1 MSWRNECVS
10 LNINPF
16 VGKHHRPWEN
26 IVIVSQ
32 FYEVNKILENKYIP
46 IFFLELSSYYRENNK
61 N

>member
-32 FYEVNKILENKYIP
+32 FYEVNKNTWK
-46 IFFLELSSYYRENNK
+46 
-61 N
+61 